1 MTADSIASLIYLT
14 LLGLAILGWFV
25 TAGRRNMGKTLQ
37 QFALWGLIF
46 MGAIA
51 VAGLWPQLRDQI
63 APQQS
68 FTATGSLSVPQSFDG
83 HYRVTLDINDVPV
96 DFIVDTGASDLVLSR
111 QDARR
116 VGIDPDRL
124 AYLGRARTANG
135 MVGMAGVRLDSV
147 ALGEAVDRNV
157 PASVSDGEMPGSLLG
172 MSYLSRFGR
181 IEIENGRLLLTR

>member
-25 TAGRRNMGKTLQ
+25 TAGRRNMGRTLQ

-46 MGAIA
+46 MGVIA

-63 APQQS
+63 VPQQS
-68 FTATGSLSVPQSFDG
+68 LTATGSLSVPRSFDG
-83 HYRVTLDINDVPV
+83 HYRVTLDVNDVPIH
-96 DFIVDTGASDLVLSR
+96 FIVDTGASDLVLSR
-111 QDARR
+111 EDARR
-116 VGIDPDRL
+116 VGIDPDAL

-135 MVGMAGVRLDSV
+135 TVAMAGVRLDTV
-147 ALGEAVDRNV
+147 ALGAAVDRNV
-157 PASVSDGEMPGSLLG
+157 PASVSGGDMPGSLLG

-181 IEIENGRLLLTR
+181 IEIADGRLTLER